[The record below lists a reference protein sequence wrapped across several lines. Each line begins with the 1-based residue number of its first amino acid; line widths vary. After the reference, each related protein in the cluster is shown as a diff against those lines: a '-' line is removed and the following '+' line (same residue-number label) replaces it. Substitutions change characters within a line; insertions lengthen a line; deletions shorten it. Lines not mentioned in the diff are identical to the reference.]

1 MSDHVLSVF
10 GLLGFFA
17 AWRYGWWITHAVRAA
32 VYLRIVYPRICRRA
46 QGSLRV
52 SAVEGIH
59 VVVASYNI
67 PASDFAA
74 VYRALFSNILECG
87 IPGKVVAS
95 VTSATDEA
103 ILRQVYDSMGR
114 PDAIQCI
121 VQFQTGEGKRQ
132 ALGKA
137 LRALRSRRMS
147 GRTAV
152 AFLDGDVLLEPMA
165 LARCIAR
172 FRSDPEL
179 SAVTANNSAVVRGSA
194 TLKAW
199 YELKHANRHLNMS
212 SLSLSGRLL
221 VLTGR
226 FSVVRTEDALEDD
239 FIAAVESDCIDHW
252 RMGRIMCITGDDKST
267 WYHLMRRGRRMLYV
281 PDAMAVSL
289 EAAERNSSLVQTT
302 SRLMMR
308 WYGNMLRANVKAI
321 MLPPWRIGIFTWWCI
336 LDQRLSVWTAL
347 TGPVTAIVLAL
358 SGFFIAIPAYILWT
372 ITVRCMMSLVVGTLY
387 GRLNILWPWMMIYNQ
402 IWGAMIKIHLVF
414 HLDTQGWR
422 HQGFSRNASGRP
434 LVAISSGL
442 LQAAAV
448 LSFLVL
454 VTGLAG
460 IHPVEPRSLAEAEW
474 LLSQLRTGLH
484 LPGRM

>member
-1 MSDHVLSVF
+1 MPDHVLSVF

-17 AWRYGWWITHAVRAA
+17 LWRYGWWITHAVRA
-32 VYLRIVYPRICRRA
+32 VLYLRIVYPRICRRA
-46 QGSLRV
+46 RGSERI
-52 SAVEGIH
+52 SSVEGIH

-67 PASDFAA
+67 PASDFAV
-74 VYRALFSNILECG
+74 VYRALFSNILESK

-95 VTSATDEA
+95 VTSASDEA
-103 ILRQVYDSMGR
+103 VLRQVYNDMGR
-114 PDAIQCI
+114 PEAIQCI

-137 LRALRSRRMS
+137 LRALRSRCMT
-147 GRTAV
+147 GRTVV
-152 AFLDGDVLLEPMA
+152 ALLDGDVLLEPMA
-165 LARCIAR
+165 LARCIALLS
-172 FRSDPEL
+172 SDPEL
-179 SAVTANNSAVVRGSA
+179 CAVTANNSAVVKGSA
-194 TLKAW
+194 ALKAW
-199 YELKHANRHLNMS
+199 YELKHANRHLNMC

-226 FSVVRTEDALEDD
+226 FSVVRTEDALDDD
-239 FIAAVESDCIDHW
+239 FIAAVESDYIDHW
-252 RMGRIMCITGDDKST
+252 RMGRIRCITGDDKST

-289 EAAERNSSLVQTT
+289 EASASNSSFVQTT

-321 MLPPWRIGIFTWWCI
+321 MLPPWRIGVFTWWCI

-347 TGPVTAIVLAL
+347 TGPVTALVLAF

-372 ITVRCMMSLVVGTLY
+372 ITVRCMMSLLVGTLH
-387 GRLNILWPWMMIYNQ
+387 GHLNILWPWMMIYNQ

-422 HQGFSRNASGRP
+422 HQGFSRATSGQP
-434 LVAISSGL
+434 LVAVSSGF
-442 LQAAAV
+442 LQVAAL

-460 IHPVEPRSLAEAEW
+460 LHPVEPGSFAEVEW
-474 LLSQLRTGLH
+474 LFLQLMTGLH
-484 LPGRM
+484 LPGPM